1 MSEDPTDL
9 TPGHFLVGGP
19 LLSIV
24 EPEENGESKSIINQ
38 WQHLKA
44 LYHQFR
50 ARRKENLRVGDMVVV
65 KDNNL
70 PSNEWRLGRI
80 DSVFPGADG
89 NVRVVDIRTARAIIK
104 RPVTK
109 SGSPSRRTFQNFLV
123 KNRFSAAF
131 APARFAKSPDA
142 CPSTA
147 FIILDTS
154 TVARGTSPASQRQ
167 PPPGCVG
174 DRPDRGGD
182 IRAPRRAPSMHP
194 WPPFFSC

>member
-50 ARRKENLRVGDMVVV
+50 ARRK
-65 KDNNL
+65 
-70 PSNEWRLGRI
+70 
-80 DSVFPGADG
+80 
-89 NVRVVDIRTARAIIK
+89 
-104 RPVTK
+104 
-109 SGSPSRRTFQNFLV
+109 
-123 KNRFSAAF
+123 AF